1 MYNKYKTKYTIIDQK
16 NNNDIKLN
24 GNICIKN
31 IKIKMFFFIV
41 DKLSM
46 QFITFT
52 CKKSPTQ
59 KCTKIRLMLFHLK
72 KGTRQHLIDDKM

>member
-1 MYNKYKTKYTIIDQK
+1 
-16 NNNDIKLN
+16 
-24 GNICIKN
+24 
-31 IKIKMFFFIV
+31 MFFFIV